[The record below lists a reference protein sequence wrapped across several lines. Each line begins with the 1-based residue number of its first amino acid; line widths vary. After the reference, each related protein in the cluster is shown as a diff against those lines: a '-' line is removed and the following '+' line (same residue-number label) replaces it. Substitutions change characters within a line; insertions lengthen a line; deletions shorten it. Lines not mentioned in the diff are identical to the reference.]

1 MANFRRGEK
10 LQDYE
15 YNVLFVRMKMNSNII
30 RNFIENK
37 IISIL
42 IMTCSWWPSVAQC
55 GKKNL
60 LFLQKQFQIQGWS
73 RRGFIFYYNTS

>member
-15 YNVLFVRMKMNSNII
+15 YNVLFVRMKMNSNIQC
-30 RNFIENK
+30 NFIENK

-42 IMTCSWWPSVAQC
+42 MMTCS
-55 GKKNL
+55 
-60 LFLQKQFQIQGWS
+60 
-73 RRGFIFYYNTS
+73 